1 MARQVFSEGEI
12 PAWIRR
18 IVTRERRRLCLEHWT
33 VCLAL
38 RDQEWLR
45 EQSGTE
51 SAFVYGV
58 AISDSIYQIIAL
70 HLAKDMTRNAESIA
84 AIRHE
89 LNHARYQIVL
99 DVLNHAYRVRPKLTR
114 AQIITRVQE
123 VIEGLC
129 EHDCEIYERAYG
141 TE

>member
-1 MARQVFSEGEI
+1 MARRVFSEGI
-12 PAWIRR
+12 VPSWIKR
-18 IVTRERRRLCLEHWT
+18 VVARERRRLCLENWT

-45 EQSGTE
+45 HQSGAE
-51 SAFVYGV
+51 NAFVYGV
-58 AISDSIYQIIAL
+58 AISDSVYQIITL
-70 HLAKDMTRNAESIA
+70 HLANDMTRNPESIA

-89 LNHARYQIVL
+89 LNHARYQILL

-114 AQIITRVQE
+114 AQMIMRIEE

-129 EHDCEIYERAYG
+129 EHDCEIYDRAYG
-141 TE
+141 SD